1 MQKLGKRE
9 EQIMQ
14 VVWQLQNAFVKDIID
29 ELPEPKP
36 HYNTIATMV
45 KILTDK
51 GFLSAEKIGNTYRY
65 SPLITLA
72 DYREQDVAS
81 IKQKYFGNSLS
92 KMITHLD
99 RKSIRLNSSHANISY
114 AVFCLK
120 KKTKSTS
127 SYLVKL
133 HKPDT

>member
-14 VVWQLQNAFVKDIID
+14 VVWKLQNAFVKDIID

-51 GFLSAEKIGNTYRY
+51 GFLNAEKIGNTYRY
-65 SPLITLA
+65 TPLISLA
-72 DYREQDVAS
+72 EYRQQDVAN
-81 IKQKYFGNSLS
+81 IKQKYFGNSFS
-92 KMITHLD
+92 KMITHFAKEENLSNDELD
-99 RKSIRLNSSHANISY
+99 ELIRIIKSQ
-114 AVFCLK
+114 
-120 KKTKSTS
+120 KTN
-127 SYLVKL
+127 
-133 HKPDT
+133 

>member
-51 GFLSAEKIGNTYRY
+51 GFLRAEKLGNTYQY
-65 SPLITLA
+65 TPLITLA
-72 DYREQDVAS
+72 EYREQDVAS
-81 IKQKYFGNSLS
+81 IKQKYFGNSFS
-92 KMITHLD
+92 NMITHFAKEENLSNEELD
-99 RKSIRLNSSHANISY
+99 ELIKIIKSQ
-114 AVFCLK
+114 
-120 KKTKSTS
+120 KTE
-127 SYLVKL
+127 
-133 HKPDT
+133 